1 MQSMRRN
8 EMNDKEEMIIVEDN
22 PDLIVINQ
30 LPIISER
37 LDKVKDEIKRR
48 TAFADTVTVS
58 EENRQEIKK
67 IRAAMNAEKSRL
79 DEVYKKALEAVIAPI
94 QVVQDKYKD
103 CVGLYTK
110 ANSQLKAKI
119 DVIEDGLKLEKENS
133 VKEYFEEL
141 VTAKKID
148 FISFERLGLKIT
160 LSVSEK
166 KLKEQVNNI
175 VERVATDLKAIEI
188 QENKEE
194 ILVEY
199 KKSLNVSEAVSIV
212 DARHKAIQAEKERK
226 AKQAEQRARKLAA
239 AKAVEDAARQ
249 QEQIQQAHMQKENN
263 NSEPIQ
269 EPIQET
275 QLTPPTVKLK
285 KYPFN
290 FYAYIEAT
298 SKEEA
303 IEILRDF
310 KPELIE
316 FMEDRGVHYG
326 K

>member
-1 MQSMRRN
+1 
-8 EMNDKEEMIIVEDN
+8 MNDKEEMIIVEDN

-30 LPIISER
+30 LPIISEQ

-188 QENKEE
+188 QETKEE

-226 AKQAEQRARKLAA
+226 AKQAEQRARELAA
-239 AKAVEDAARQ
+239 AKAVEDVARQ
-249 QEQIQQAHMQKENN
+249 QEQIQQVHMQQENN
-263 NSEPIQ
+263 NS

>member
-1 MQSMRRN
+1 
-8 EMNDKEEMIIVEDN
+8 MNDKEEMIIVEDN

-30 LPIISER
+30 LPIISEQ

-226 AKQAEQRARKLAA
+226 AKQAEQRARELAA
-239 AKAVEDAARQ
+239 AKTVEDAARQ
-249 QEQIQQAHMQKENN
+249 QEQIQQVHMQQENN
-263 NSEPIQ
+263 NS

-290 FYAYIEAT
+290 FYAYIEAS

>member
-1 MQSMRRN
+1 
-8 EMNDKEEMIIVEDN
+8 MNDKEEMIIVNDN
-22 PDLIVINQ
+22 QDLIVINQ
-30 LPIISER
+30 LPIISEQ

-226 AKQAEQRARKLAA
+226 AKQAEQRARELAA

>member
-1 MQSMRRN
+1 
-8 EMNDKEEMIIVEDN
+8 MNDKEEMIIVEDN

-30 LPIISER
+30 LPIISEQ

-212 DARHKAIQAEKERK
+212 DARHKAIQAEKERT
-226 AKQAEQRARKLAA
+226 AKQAEQRARELAA

-249 QEQIQQAHMQKENN
+249 QEQIQQVHMQQENN
-263 NSEPIQ
+263 NS

-290 FYAYIEAT
+290 FYAYIEAS

>member
-1 MQSMRRN
+1 
-8 EMNDKEEMIIVEDN
+8 MNDKEEMIIVEDN

-30 LPIISER
+30 LPIISEQ

-212 DARHKAIQAEKERK
+212 DARHKAIQEEKERK
-226 AKQAEQRARKLAA
+226 AKQAEQRARELAA
-239 AKAVEDAARQ
+239 AKAVEDVARQ

>member
-1 MQSMRRN
+1 
-8 EMNDKEEMIIVEDN
+8 MNDKEEMIIVEDN

-30 LPIISER
+30 LPIISEQ

-226 AKQAEQRARKLAA
+226 AKQAEQRARELAA

-249 QEQIQQAHMQKENN
+249 QEQIQQVHMQQENN
-263 NSEPIQ
+263 NS

>member
-1 MQSMRRN
+1 
-8 EMNDKEEMIIVEDN
+8 MNDKEEMIIVEDN

-30 LPIISER
+30 LPIISEQ

-226 AKQAEQRARKLAA
+226 AKQAEQRARELAA

-249 QEQIQQAHMQKENN
+249 QEQIQQVHMQQENN

-269 EPIQET
+269 EI

-290 FYAYIEAT
+290 FYAYIEAS

>member
-1 MQSMRRN
+1 
-8 EMNDKEEMIIVEDN
+8 MNDKEEMIIVEDN

-30 LPIISER
+30 LPIISEQ

-226 AKQAEQRARKLAA
+226 AKQAEQRARELAA

-249 QEQIQQAHMQKENN
+249 QEQIQQVHMQQENN
-263 NSEPIQ
+263 NS

-290 FYAYIEAT
+290 FYAYIEAS

>member
-1 MQSMRRN
+1 MRRN

-226 AKQAEQRARKLAA
+226 AKQAEQRARELAA

>member
-1 MQSMRRN
+1 M
-8 EMNDKEEMIIVEDN
+8 
-22 PDLIVINQ
+22 
-30 LPIISER
+30 
-37 LDKVKDEIKRR
+37 VKAEIQRR
-48 TAFADTVTVS
+48 TAFAYTVTVS

-67 IRAAMNAEKSRL
+67 MRAAMNAEKSRL
-79 DEVYKKALEAVIAPI
+79 DDVYKTAIEKVIAPI
-94 QVVQDKYKD
+94 QAVQDKYKD

-226 AKQAEQRARKLAA
+226 AKQAEQRARELAA

>member
-1 MQSMRRN
+1 
-8 EMNDKEEMIIVEDN
+8 MNDKEEMIIVKDN
-22 PDLIVINQ
+22 PNLIVINQ
-30 LPIISER
+30 LPVISEQ
-37 LDKVKDEIKRR
+37 LDMVKAEIQRR

-67 IRAAMNAEKSRL
+67 MRAAMNAEKSRL
-79 DEVYKKALEAVIAPI
+79 DDVYKTAIEKVIAPI
-94 QVVQDKYKD
+94 QAVQDKYKD

-119 DVIEDGLKLEKENS
+119 DVIEDGLKLAKENS

-141 VTAKKID
+141 VTAKNID
-148 FISFERLGLKIT
+148 FISFEQLGLKIT

-175 VERVATDLKAIEI
+175 VERVATDLKAIDI
-188 QENKEE
+188 QEDKEE

-199 KKSLNVSEAVSIV
+199 KKHLNVSEAVSTV
-212 DARHKAIQAEKERK
+212 AARHKAIQAEKERK
-226 AKQAEQRARKLAA
+226 IKQEEQRAKQKAA

-249 QEQIQQAHMQKENN
+249 QEQIQQVHMQQENN
-263 NSEPIQ
+263 NS

-290 FYAYIEAT
+290 FYAYIEAS

>member
-1 MQSMRRN
+1 
-8 EMNDKEEMIIVEDN
+8 MNDKEEMIIVNDN
-22 PDLIVINQ
+22 QDLIVINQ
-30 LPIISER
+30 LPVISEQ
-37 LDKVKDEIKRR
+37 LDKVKAEIQRR

-226 AKQAEQRARKLAA
+226 AKQAEQRARELAA
-239 AKAVEDAARQ
+239 AKAVEDVARQ
-249 QEQIQQAHMQKENN
+249 QEQIQQVHMQQENN
-263 NSEPIQ
+263 NS

>member
-1 MQSMRRN
+1 MRRN

-30 LPIISER
+30 LPIISEQ

-226 AKQAEQRARKLAA
+226 AKQAEQRARELAA

-249 QEQIQQAHMQKENN
+249 QERYSKYICNRKITIQSQYKKH
-263 NSEPIQ
+263 SLHRL
-269 EPIQET
+269 
-275 QLTPPTVKLK
+275 QL
-285 KYPFN
+285 N
-290 FYAYIEAT
+290 
-298 SKEEA
+298 
-303 IEILRDF
+303 
-310 KPELIE
+310 
-316 FMEDRGVHYG
+316 
-326 K
+326 

>member
-1 MQSMRRN
+1 
-8 EMNDKEEMIIVEDN
+8 MNDKEEMIIVEDN

-30 LPIISER
+30 LPIISEQ

-212 DARHKAIQAEKERK
+212 DARHKVIQAEKERK
-226 AKQAEQRARKLAA
+226 AKQAEQRARELAA

-249 QEQIQQAHMQKENN
+249 QEQIQQVHMQQENN
-263 NSEPIQ
+263 NS

-290 FYAYIEAT
+290 FYAYIEAS

>member
-1 MQSMRRN
+1 
-8 EMNDKEEMIIVEDN
+8 MNDKEEMIIVEDN

-226 AKQAEQRARKLAA
+226 AKQAEQRARELAA

-275 QLTPPTVKLK
+275 QITPPTVKLK

>member
-1 MQSMRRN
+1 
-8 EMNDKEEMIIVEDN
+8 MNDKEEMIIVEDN

-119 DVIEDGLKLEKENS
+119 DVIEYGLKLEKENS

-226 AKQAEQRARKLAA
+226 AKQAEQRARELAA

>member
-1 MQSMRRN
+1 MHTTEQRREIFKSCEK
-8 EMNDKEEMIIVEDN
+8 EMLFPV
-22 PDLIVINQ
+22 
-30 LPIISER
+30 SYTH
-37 LDKVKDEIKRR
+37 LD
-48 TAFADTVTVS
+48 
-58 EENRQEIKK
+58 
-67 IRAAMNAEKSRL
+67 
-79 DEVYKKALEAVIAPI
+79 VYKR
-94 QVVQDKYKD
+94 QDKYKD

-212 DARHKAIQAEKERK
+212 DARHKAC
-226 AKQAEQRARKLAA
+226 L
-239 AKAVEDAARQ
+239 
-249 QEQIQQAHMQKENN
+249 
-263 NSEPIQ
+263 
-269 EPIQET
+269 
-275 QLTPPTVKLK
+275 L
-285 KYPFN
+285 Y
-290 FYAYIEAT
+290 T
-298 SKEEA
+298 S
-303 IEILRDF
+303 RC
-310 KPELIE
+310 
-316 FMEDRGVHYG
+316 V
-326 K
+326 

>member
-1 MQSMRRN
+1 
-8 EMNDKEEMIIVEDN
+8 MNDKEEMIIVEDN

-30 LPIISER
+30 LPIISEQ

-226 AKQAEQRARKLAA
+226 AKQAEQRARELAA

-249 QEQIQQAHMQKENN
+249 QEQIQQVHMQQENN

>member
-1 MQSMRRN
+1 
-8 EMNDKEEMIIVEDN
+8 MNDKEEMIIVEDN

-226 AKQAEQRARKLAA
+226 AKQAEQRARELAA

-285 KYPFN
+285 KYLFN

>member
-1 MQSMRRN
+1 
-8 EMNDKEEMIIVEDN
+8 MNDKEEMIIVNDN
-22 PDLIVINQ
+22 QDLIVINQ
-30 LPIISER
+30 LPVISEQ
-37 LDKVKDEIKRR
+37 LDKVKAEIQRR

-67 IRAAMNAEKSRL
+67 MRAAMNAEKSRL

-226 AKQAEQRARKLAA
+226 AKQAEQRARELAA
-239 AKAVEDAARQ
+239 AKAVEDVARQ
-249 QEQIQQAHMQKENN
+249 QEQIQQVHMQQENN
-263 NSEPIQ
+263 NS

>member
-1 MQSMRRN
+1 MRRN

-226 AKQAEQRARKLAA
+226 AKQAEQRARELAA

-298 SKEEA
+298 SKEDA

>member
-1 MQSMRRN
+1 
-8 EMNDKEEMIIVEDN
+8 MNDKEEMIIVEDN

-226 AKQAEQRARKLAA
+226 AKQAEQRARELAA

-249 QEQIQQAHMQKENN
+249 QEQIQQVHMQQENN
-263 NSEPIQ
+263 NS

-290 FYAYIEAT
+290 FYAYIEAS

>member
-1 MQSMRRN
+1 
-8 EMNDKEEMIIVEDN
+8 MNDKEEMIIVEDN

-30 LPIISER
+30 LPIISEQ

-226 AKQAEQRARKLAA
+226 IKQEEQRAKRIAVA
-239 AKAVEDAARQ
+239 QAVEEVARQ
-249 QEQIQQAHMQKENN
+249 QAQVQSGSDNVKPVQTVKEPVHVEQ
-263 NSEPIQ
+263 
-269 EPIQET
+269 
-275 QLTPPTVKLK
+275 QLTPPQVEVN

-290 FYAYIEAT
+290 FSAYIEAT
-298 SKEEA
+298 SKDEA
-303 IEILRDF
+303 IEKLREF
-310 KPELIE
+310 KPKLIK
-316 FMEDRGVHYG
+316 FMESEGVHYG

>member
-1 MQSMRRN
+1 M
-8 EMNDKEEMIIVEDN
+8 
-22 PDLIVINQ
+22 
-30 LPIISER
+30 
-37 LDKVKDEIKRR
+37 
-48 TAFADTVTVS
+48 
-58 EENRQEIKK
+58 
-67 IRAAMNAEKSRL
+67 
-79 DEVYKKALEAVIAPI
+79 
-94 QVVQDKYKD
+94 
-103 CVGLYTK
+103 
-110 ANSQLKAKI
+110 
-119 DVIEDGLKLEKENS
+119 
-133 VKEYFEEL
+133 

-226 AKQAEQRARKLAA
+226 AKQAEQRARELAA

-249 QEQIQQAHMQKENN
+249 QEQIQQVHMQQENN
-263 NSEPIQ
+263 NS

-290 FYAYIEAT
+290 FYAYIEAS

>member
-1 MQSMRRN
+1 
-8 EMNDKEEMIIVEDN
+8 MNDKEEMIIVNDN
-22 PDLIVINQ
+22 QDLIVINQ
-30 LPIISER
+30 LPVISEQ
-37 LDKVKDEIKRR
+37 LDKVKAEIQRR

-67 IRAAMNAEKSRL
+67 MRAAMNAEKSRL
-79 DEVYKKALEAVIAPI
+79 DEVYKTALEKVIAPI
-94 QVVQDKYKD
+94 QAVQDKYKD

-226 AKQAEQRARKLAA
+226 AKQAEQRARELAA

>member
-1 MQSMRRN
+1 
-8 EMNDKEEMIIVEDN
+8 MNDKEEMIIVEDN

-30 LPIISER
+30 LPIISEQ

-166 KLKEQVNNI
+166 KLKEQVKNI

-226 AKQAEQRARKLAA
+226 AKQAEQRARELAA

-249 QEQIQQAHMQKENN
+249 QEQIQQVHMQQENN
-263 NSEPIQ
+263 NS

-290 FYAYIEAT
+290 FYAYIEAS

>member
-1 MQSMRRN
+1 
-8 EMNDKEEMIIVEDN
+8 MNDKEEMIIVKDN

-30 LPIISER
+30 LPVISEQ
-37 LDKVKDEIKRR
+37 LDKVKAEIQRR

-67 IRAAMNAEKSRL
+67 MRAAMNAEKSRL
-79 DEVYKKALEAVIAPI
+79 DEVYKTALEKVIAPI
-94 QVVQDKYKD
+94 QAVQDKYKD

-119 DVIEDGLKLEKENS
+119 DVIEDGLKLAKENS

-141 VTAKKID
+141 VTAKNID
-148 FISFERLGLKIT
+148 FISFEQLGLKIT

-175 VERVATDLKAIEI
+175 VERVATDLKAIDI
-188 QENKEE
+188 QEDKEE

-199 KKSLNVSEAVSIV
+199 KKHLNVSEAVSIV

-226 AKQAEQRARKLAA
+226 AKQAEQRARELAA

-249 QEQIQQAHMQKENN
+249 QEQIQQVHMQQENN
-263 NSEPIQ
+263 NS

-290 FYAYIEAT
+290 FYAYIEAS

>member
-1 MQSMRRN
+1 
-8 EMNDKEEMIIVEDN
+8 MNDKEEMIIVEDN

-175 VERVATDLKAIEI
+175 VERVATDLKTIEI

-226 AKQAEQRARKLAA
+226 AKQAEQRARELAA

>member
-1 MQSMRRN
+1 
-8 EMNDKEEMIIVEDN
+8 MNDKEEMIIVEDN

-58 EENRQEIKK
+58 EENRQDIKK

-226 AKQAEQRARKLAA
+226 AKQAEQRARELAA

>member
-1 MQSMRRN
+1 M
-8 EMNDKEEMIIVEDN
+8 
-22 PDLIVINQ
+22 
-30 LPIISER
+30 
-37 LDKVKDEIKRR
+37 DKVKDEIKRR

-226 AKQAEQRARKLAA
+226 AKQAEQRARELAA

>member
-1 MQSMRRN
+1 
-8 EMNDKEEMIIVEDN
+8 MNDKEEMIIVKDN

-30 LPIISER
+30 LPVISEQ
-37 LDKVKDEIKRR
+37 LDKVKAEIQRR

-67 IRAAMNAEKSRL
+67 MRAAMNAEKSRL
-79 DEVYKKALEAVIAPI
+79 DEVYKTALEKVIAPI
-94 QVVQDKYKD
+94 QAVQDKYKD

-119 DVIEDGLKLEKENS
+119 DVIEDGLKLAKENS

-141 VTAKKID
+141 VTAKNID
-148 FISFERLGLKIT
+148 FISFEQLGLKIT

-175 VERVATDLKAIEI
+175 VERVATDLKAIDI
-188 QENKEE
+188 QEDKEE

-199 KKSLNVSEAVSIV
+199 KKHLNVSEAVSTV
-212 DARHKAIQAEKERK
+212 AARHKAIQAEKERK
-226 AKQAEQRARKLAA
+226 IKQEEQLAKRIAAEQ
-239 AKAVEDAARQ
+239 AVAEAVAEAARQ
-249 QEQIQQAHMQKENN
+249 QAQVQSESDNVKPVQTVKEPVHVEQ
-263 NSEPIQ
+263 
-269 EPIQET
+269 
-275 QLTPPTVKLK
+275 QLTPPQVELN

-290 FYAYIEAT
+290 FSAYIEAT
-298 SKEEA
+298 SKDEA
-303 IEILRDF
+303 IEKLREF
-310 KPELIE
+310 KPKLIE
-316 FMEDRGVHYG
+316 FMESEGVHYG

>member
-1 MQSMRRN
+1 
-8 EMNDKEEMIIVEDN
+8 MNDKEEMIIVEDN

-30 LPIISER
+30 LPIISEQ

-226 AKQAEQRARKLAA
+226 AKQAEQRARELAA

-249 QEQIQQAHMQKENN
+249 QEQENN
-263 NSEPIQ
+263 NS

-290 FYAYIEAT
+290 FYAYIEAS

>member
-1 MQSMRRN
+1 
-8 EMNDKEEMIIVEDN
+8 MNDKEEMIIVEDN

-226 AKQAEQRARKLAA
+226 AKQAEQRARELAA

-263 NSEPIQ
+263 NSESIQ